1 MISKPNFKIIETD
14 RLILRL
20 WTEADLAPFFEMN
33 QDPKVIEFLP
43 AAMSRDQVEVFFEKV
58 RRHFETYGHGFWAL
72 ELKRTNEFIGLA
84 GLAHVLFEAP
94 FTPAVEIGWRL
105 ASAHWGHGYATE
117 AARAVLDYAENCLE
131 LSEIVSFTV
140 PQNLRSRNV
149 MEKIGME
156 RDILGDF
163 NHPRLDISHPLSLHV
178 LYRKELIKTPKTE

>member
-1 MISKPNFKIIETD
+1 MISKPNFRRIETD

-43 AAMSRDQVEVFFEKV
+43 GAMSRDQVELFFEKV
-58 RRHFETYGHGFWAL
+58 RGHFETYGYGLWAV
-72 ELKRTNEFIGLA
+72 ELKRTGEFIGYT
-84 GLAHVLFEAP
+84 GLAHVLFGAP

-105 ASAHWGHGYATE
+105 ASVHWGHGYATE
-117 AARAVLDYAENCLE
+117 AALAVMDFIGKFLS

-156 RDILGDF
+156 RDFLGYF
-163 NHPRLDISHPLSLHV
+163 NHPRLDESHPLSLHV
-178 LYRKELIKTPKTE
+178 LYRKLVS